1 VLCAALA
8 ALEPRVEMALAGR
21 GTAELHEAYRRRSVL
36 LGRRVSLKD
45 GDAPVEGFV
54 ADLSATDGLLL
65 RTDDGRHRHVLA
77 EHARD
82 VRPVG

>member
-1 VLCAALA
+1 
-8 ALEPRVEMALAGR
+8 
-21 GTAELHEAYRRRSVL
+21 VL
-36 LGRRVSLKD
+36 LGRRVTLFD
-45 GDAPVEGFV
+45 VDAPVEGVV